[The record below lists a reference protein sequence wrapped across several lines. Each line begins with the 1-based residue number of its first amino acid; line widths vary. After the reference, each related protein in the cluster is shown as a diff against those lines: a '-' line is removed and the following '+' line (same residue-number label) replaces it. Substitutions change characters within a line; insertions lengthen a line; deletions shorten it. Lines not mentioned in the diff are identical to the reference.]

1 MNSHNRPDQLID
13 LSLRHSLKNWAA
25 QQAPPAGGRD
35 RLLKAVREDRSSPE
49 RKLFKFNFGWSFSF
63 AFNQETINSQPLYSY
78 ALENVYSLKSNM
90 AIL

>member
-1 MNSHNRPDQLID
+1 MNSHNPSDELID

-25 QQAPPAGGRD
+25 QHVPSEDGRA
-35 RLLKAVREDRSSPE
+35 RLLKTVRQEDLSPE
-49 RKLFKFNFGWSFSF
+49 RKLFKFNFGWSYSF
-63 AFNQETINSQPLYSY
+63 AFNQETINIRPLYCY